1 MGRCV
6 ESGAFGERFLR
17 RAGGPAVR
25 KCKSEAG
32 GVRVLR
38 RAARLGGWRLAAGSF
53 VINVGSLGFP
63 YSWEA
68 ARRSC
73 AAVRVGFC
81 LRGHGIARRQ
91 SRVLCL

>member
-1 MGRCV
+1 MRRRV

-38 RAARLGGWRLAAGSF
+38 GAARLGGWRLAAGSF

-63 YSWEA
+63 CSWEV
-68 ARRSC
+68 AREPQ
-73 AAVRVGFC
+73 GE
-81 LRGHGIARRQ
+81 
-91 SRVLCL
+91 